1 MPPPPH
7 PLFLWRNGRSPPW
20 SQLSDCDIPKWS
32 LQKHAI
38 ELPLEDGGDD
48 RDDGRGGDE
57 AEGKLDNPLGRL
69 PIFNK
74 FLVKFLGVCDG
85 FFDIG

>member
-1 MPPPPH
+1 MV
-7 PLFLWRNGRSPPW
+7 
-20 SQLSDCDIPKWS
+20 
-32 LQKHAI
+32 
-38 ELPLEDGGDD
+38 LPLENCRDD